1 MSKRQTKNSPPLVG
15 NSSPSTSQSSS
26 GEISKKKLKKIEQK
40 ANRPKILI
48 ERPLSNLKFGGLV
61 AFFIFL
67 VGFYIYLR
75 INPLYDNGNN
85 NNNLNNNNTNN
96 NNNNKIIDDIKLMNT
111 IENGLK
117 EITNYKEWNEECKN
131 KTIAVGYNTNL
142 DLVVDAIEL
151 MDKLKLKSSIHNRP
165 MSKEI
170 IKSLD
175 DFEQTFSHYFKSGS
189 AAERMIQDEDTFN
202 SILAAALQSNSKQ
215 FYTGGNAGIMA
226 NRLVADNCNVYLG
239 GIIGKKLKELLSP
252 SVSIIGYQSEH
263 GEEFDEIHLIM
274 EYNKQS
280 KWGTISPPRSNRFII
295 SRDNTNSHLMTMESF
310 HQEIEKKQP
319 DLLLL
324 SGLHLLTEEAQER
337 RVNDMLNL
345 LKQIPYN
352 NDPSNFL
359 NHPSLNVP
367 IHLELA
373 SIASPSYINLLAK
386 KIIPFVDS
394 IGLNEQELGF
404 IYVSTGGK
412 QFNLDDFK
420 EPSVNV
426 VVNAL
431 IHIMETSFNFANNNN
446 NNNNN
451 IDDNIMGDFG
461 IPTMSKQR
469 SLTRIHFHYLSFH
482 LIITKSYSQWSPKL
496 TSSSVAAS
504 SIEATYQACRF
515 NSVELLLPLSVEV
528 DYRYTPGATKSIII
542 NPSSPVTTWQDSG
555 YEFHLAPVLVCKSPL
570 KTVGLGDS
578 ISTMGFLY
586 QTVKS
591 NDN

>member
-15 NSSPSTSQSSS
+15 NSSPSSTSSSSSSS

-40 ANRPKILI
+40 ANRPKILV

-75 INPLYDNGNN
+75 INPLYHNGDNNKNNN
-85 NNNLNNNNTNN
+85 NNNLNNTNTNN
-96 NNNNKIIDDIKLMNT
+96 IIDDINLMKK

-117 EITNYKEWNEECKN
+117 DITNYKEWNEECKN

-151 MDKLKLKSSIHNRP
+151 MDRLKLKSSIHNRP

-202 SILAAALQSNSKQ
+202 SILAAALQSHSKQ

-226 NRLVADNCNVYLG
+226 NRLVADHCNVYLG

-280 KWGTISPPRSNRFII
+280 KWGAVSPPRSNRFII

-337 RVNDMLNL
+337 RVNDMVNL

-352 NDPSNFL
+352 SDPSNFL

-394 IGLNEQELGF
+394 VGLNEQELGF

-412 QFNLDDFK
+412 KFSLDDFK

-431 IHIMETSFNFANNNN
+431 LHIMETSLNFANNSV
-446 NNNNN
+446 
-451 IDDNIMGDFG
+451 DDNIMGDFG

-482 LIITKSYSQWSPKL
+482 LIITKTYSQWSPKL
-496 TSSSVAAS
+496 TSASVAAS

-586 QTVKS
+586 QTIKS
-591 NDN
+591 NDS